1 MASKYLDLY
10 GNYEV
15 KTWQRNNNVYR
26 SPVSEAARVVH
37 DTVNNKYYGM
47 DSQSAI
53 VSGLTNAIKN
63 SEKLVDAKYG
73 TRQVRNA
80 RGYRDERYAY
90 SAAEKKQH
98 KQQLANQQKYLEQI
112 NNGMYKQEANTFF
125 DSYDAYTQDWNNLFT
140 KRYNN
145 EQVRLKNEKI
155 EAQNVVTR
163 DKNEKIRARNKRV
176 GKANLRTDKIKK
188 MNNELEKDQSNQQG
202 TGSSLSYNV
211 GPSTKL
217 EINTGLNSEKT
228 QNRKKA
234 NAVLADN
241 GLNI

>member
-15 KTWQRNNNVYR
+15 KTWDRNSNVYR

-63 SEKLVDAKYG
+63 SEKLVNSATG
-73 TRQVRNA
+73 QRFERGA
-80 RGYRDERYAY
+80 RGGGKYVSYTY
-90 SAAEKKQH
+90 SAAEKRQH
-98 KQQLANQQKYLEQI
+98 NQQLANQQKYLEQI

-155 EAQNVVTR
+155 VTR

-228 QNRKKA
+228 QNRKKS